1 MDKMHVSAKWDLNF
15 EVNKSAVK
23 IQTWGCAY
31 DEGSKE
37 KPQMIADLKHK
48 FMMRCQSTLAACH

>member
-1 MDKMHVSAKWDLNF
+1 MHVSAKWDLNF

-23 IQTWGCAY
+23 IQTWECSY
-31 DEGSKE
+31 DEVSKE
-37 KPQMIADLKHK
+37 KPLMIADLKHK